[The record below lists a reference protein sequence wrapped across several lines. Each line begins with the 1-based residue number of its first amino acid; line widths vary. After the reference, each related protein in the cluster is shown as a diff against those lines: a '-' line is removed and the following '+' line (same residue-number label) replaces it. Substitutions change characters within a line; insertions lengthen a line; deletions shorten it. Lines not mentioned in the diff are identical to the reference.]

1 VYDGLLH
8 VLDSVKDLDAIAFA
22 DDLALVI
29 TTRKMQDICNRVR
42 EAMKIIRE
50 WCANTGLHVAQ
61 EKTAII
67 LLTGKRVPKIFN
79 VDI

>member
-1 VYDGLLH
+1 MYDGLLH
-8 VLDSVKDLDAIAFA
+8 ILDSVKDLDGVAFA
-22 DDLALVI
+22 DDLVI
-29 TTRKMQDICNRVR
+29 TTRKIQDICNRVR

-67 LLTGKRVPKIFN
+67 LLTEKRVPKIFN
-79 VDI
+79 IDI